1 MSGAKRFNAAQ
12 PTLYIRGVTFMT
24 ELPINQVVCGNC
36 LKVMK
41 EVPDGCV
48 DLVFTDPPYMISSE
62 VVITRERNPMK
73 FAKFR
78 GKDVVQDFGEWD
90 KFENKD
96 EFFKFTFAWVDEA
109 ARVLRGGGMFCTFFD
124 RDKINFVSRHLQ
136 EKLGFKHKDYFAWI
150 KSNPVPQAR
159 KVKWMSGWEIVGMWQ
174 KPEGKLIYN
183 YQLGQH
189 PDYIKTPI
197 CMGNERL
204 DHPTQKPE
212 AVVKPFI
219 EYWSNPGDIVLDPFA
234 GVGTTAA
241 VCKRLNRRWICI
253 EINKKYC
260 EMARRRLDKVERPLE
275 VFA

>member
-1 MSGAKRFNAAQ
+1 MTVQ
-12 PTLYIRGVTFMT
+12 VTSTASSRWNKIPT
-24 ELPINQVVCGNC
+24 ELPINQIICGDSRE
-36 LKVMK
+36 VMRGW
-41 EVPDGCV
+41 PDGCV
-48 DLVFTDPPYMISSE
+48 DLVFTDPPYAISSE

-78 GKDVVQDFGEWD
+78 GKDIVSDFGEWD
-90 KFENKD
+90 KFESRD

-109 ARVLRGGGMFCTFFD
+109 ARVLRDGGMFCTFFD
-124 RDKINFVSRHLQ
+124 RDKINFVSRYLQ
-136 EKLGFKHKDYFAWI
+136 EKFGFKCKGYFAWI

-159 KVKWMSGWEIVGMWQ
+159 KVKWMNGWEIVGMWR
-174 KPEGKLIYN
+174 KPGGKLTYN

-219 EYWSNPGDIVLDPFA
+219 EYWSNPNDIALDPFV

-241 VCKRLNRRWICI
+241 VCKRLNRRWIGI
-253 EINKKYC
+253 EISQRYSG
-260 EMARRRLDKVERPLE
+260 MAIKRLAQVEWPLE
-275 VFA
+275 VYA